1 MMLNSETLSTY
12 IGNIDKKIAR
22 ANTCNQK
29 LFETFLVRV
38 LLGV

>member
-1 MMLNSETLSTY
+1 MMLNSETLSASETS
-12 IGNIDKKIAR
+12 IKKIAR